1 MSTVPTFSVIRSS
14 TGSLSLSSNQL
25 SNKKEAIR
33 RPFQHKFTFK
43 CDSTDSEIY
52 VMAAEQIAERAWYFN
67 RSSNKGIPSKVD
79 CKIVRI
85 FCVFKQ
91 ARTVKQ
97 KLRMESE
104 TEARA

>member
-1 MSTVPTFSVIRSS
+1 MSTVATFSVIRSS

-33 RPFQHKFTFK
+33 RPFQLDFQMR
-43 CDSTDSEIY
+43 
-52 VMAAEQIAERAWYFN
+52 VAAKQIAERAWYFN
-67 RSSNKGIPSKVD
+67 RFSNKGIQSKVD

-85 FCVFKQ
+85 FCVYKQ

-97 KLRMESE
+97 KLRTESE